1 MPARDPAEPTTD
13 PLEDLWNVIGLPGA
27 MTVASY
33 LTSERLAPVYRLIVD
48 VMLENQPQYLS
59 GIPHDQLETLV
70 RARLAEHLSGDDQTL
85 AAVLDPE
92 VLRFDGRLTQ
102 LAAWGVILAWEDRV
116 RSDEDFTRHRG
127 RYQLSEE
134 AAQLHRAVLA
144 LGTTNASAI
153 AATLAPPVIAGQ
165 LQVLAS
171 SIGTDAKAAAG
182 AWAVIFP
189 TMQNMSD
196 AATGW
201 QARLAAA
208 LSGTPDATK
217 IAALDETLSGY
228 VSMWGAGI
236 DIYSVDIV
244 RDATAVLAVEERAHR
259 RVALHLVGV
268 DASEEAVVRA
278 MAETTDG
285 LGRILAWFDGPTSQ
299 AASLRRQIRDTIVP
313 LVRGKRVLAGFGG
326 HVSRRAELLD
336 LAERLDGAVDQD
348 DLWRMWTTYTGL
360 FSARHL
366 GFSTPH
372 PGLGAESMSFWD
384 AAPSPIEAR
393 LRRQGPRAA
402 RGAPSRMFDRSA
414 GKQAARQAAAAAA
427 VDEARAV
434 ERLLE
439 LSGRPLSQ
447 WSNLSDR
454 VAEHLIDFIQN
465 IDFALARARRE
476 QAGPLAPGTAVH
488 ARTGDD
494 LWDLVATVPAA
505 GAPDA
510 IIEIPA
516 GRLVY
521 PDLIVTVLRIDTL
534 GLTSDAPPGP
544 DPTVHGLLEEAL
556 TVSNGRNQ
564 AGAGD
569 E

>member
-1 MPARDPAEPTTD
+1 MSVQDPIEPTTT
-13 PLEDLWNVIGLPGA
+13 PLEDLWNVIGLPGSMA
-27 MTVASY
+27 VASY

-48 VMLENQPQYLS
+48 VMLEHQPQYLS
-59 GIPHDQLETLV
+59 GIPHDQLEALV
-70 RARLAEHLSGDDQTL
+70 RARLAEHLSGDDATL
-85 AAVLDPE
+85 AAVLSPE
-92 VLRFDGRLTQ
+92 VLRLDDRLTR
-102 LAAWGVILAWEDRV
+102 LEAWGVILAWEDRV

-153 AATLAPPVIAGQ
+153 AATLAPPVIAAQ
-165 LQVLAS
+165 LQILAS
-171 SIGTDAKAAAG
+171 SIRTDAKASAA
-182 AWAVIFP
+182 AWAVIIP

-244 RDATAVLAVEERAHR
+244 RDATAVLGVEERAHR
-259 RVALHLVGV
+259 RVALHLVGF
-268 DASEEAVVRA
+268 DAPEETVSRA
-278 MAETTDG
+278 MAETVDG

-299 AASLRRQIRDTIVP
+299 ASTLRRQIRDTIVP

-326 HVSRRAELLD
+326 HVSRRAELLN
-336 LAERLDGAVDQD
+336 LAERLEGAVDQD
-348 DLWRMWTTYTGL
+348 DLWRTWTTHTGL

-372 PGLGAESMSFWD
+372 PGLGAESMSFWEAD
-384 AAPSPIEAR
+384 PSPIEAR

-434 ERLLE
+434 EQLLE

-454 VAEHLIDFIQN
+454 VAEHLVEFIQN
-465 IDFALARARRE
+465 IDFALANARRE
-476 QAGPLAPGTAVH
+476 HAGPLAPGTAVH

-494 LWDLVATVPAA
+494 LWNLVATVPAA
-505 GAPDA
+505 GTPDA

-521 PDLIVTVLRIDTL
+521 PDLIVTVLRIDAL
-534 GLTSDAPPGP
+534 GLGADSTPGL
-544 DPTVHGLLEEAL
+544 DPTANGLLGNVLA
-556 TVSNGRNQ
+556 TVR
-564 AGAGD
+564 ARW